1 MRWKKDDT
9 CLSEAS
15 CVISF
20 PPLAVA
26 RELRGTIPASPGTP
40 VRTLTAYFRQ
50 PLRQPS
56 LQNRTATGNKHLRLP
71 PISSALSRYHLLSK
85 LRQPSLHLLH
95 HLCILLKLFH
105 FSFTAFFAYSVC
117 TSSSYSA
124 RSPSSPASSRISCRS
139 SKLFFSK
146 IRLSFQVSCS

>member
-40 VRTLTAYFRQ
+40 DRTLTAYSRQ
-50 PLRQPS
+50 HPKSALSPPKR
-56 LQNRTATGNKHLRLP
+56 RTATGPKHLRLP

-95 HLCILLKLFH
+95 HLCILLKLRSLLIDLRLRRLAH
-105 FSFTAFFAYSVC
+105 KLLIRKHSVY
-117 TSSSYSA
+117 T
-124 RSPSSPASSRISCRS
+124 R
-139 SKLFFSK
+139 KLLRKTLLFLLQAL
-146 IRLSFQVSCS
+146 RLICL